1 MTRAVGIAAGLLG
14 DRARRDVPIGPMT
27 TYRVGGA
34 AALFAVAETEAD
46 LAAISSAVSASGV
59 RVLVVGN
66 GSNLLVADAGFDG
79 LAIVLGASFG
89 TIAVEGT
96 TVSAGGAALLP
107 VVARRT
113 AAAGL
118 TGFEW

>member
-46 LAAISSAVSASGV
+46 LAAISSAVSAAGV

-66 GSNLLVADAGFDG
+66 GSHPAGADAGFAG
-79 LAIVLGASFG
+79 LAHVLGASFG
-89 TIAVEGT
+89 TLAVEGHT
-96 TVSAGGAALLP
+96 AGVRAATP
-107 VVARRT
+107 PPRR
-113 AAAGL
+113 GNC
-118 TGFEW
+118 